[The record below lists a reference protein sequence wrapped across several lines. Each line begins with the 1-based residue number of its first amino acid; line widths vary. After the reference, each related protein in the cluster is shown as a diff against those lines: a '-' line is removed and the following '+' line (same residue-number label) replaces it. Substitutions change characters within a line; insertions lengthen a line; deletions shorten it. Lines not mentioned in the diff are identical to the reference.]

1 MGMVTMMTNENNELL
16 LERVVTLETE
26 KKAIEKEI
34 REIKETHSKNITELK
49 EQIQNITTIQTQLDS
64 SNQIILNELKHINTN
79 IENVQKNVTEEM
91 KPIKEYIEDL
101 KTQPKKKLDDFFW
114 KLATNLIWAVIAAY
128 LAFKK

>member
-1 MGMVTMMTNENNELL
+1 MGTVMMTMNENDL

-26 KKAIEKEI
+26 KKSLEKEI
-34 REIKETHSKNITELK
+34 KEIKESHSKDVKELK
-49 EQIQNITTIQTQLDS
+49 DQIQFVATNQTQLEL
-64 SNQIILNELKHINTN
+64 SNQTVLNELKHITLS
-79 IENVQKNVTEEM
+79 IEEVKKNVTDEM

-101 KTQPKKKLDDFFW
+101 KTQPKKKLDDFVW